1 MNRKS
6 ILLLFI
12 AAVVIGI
19 RFYTG
24 VYIHDEFGSKHF
36 FIKHRPIWKWTF
48 YSPIGMSD
56 KNINDLSDTEKLEQ
70 KLFDEFIT
78 KQGMSR

>member
-1 MNRKS
+1 MKK
-6 ILLLFI
+6 ILSLIIVLTLGI
-12 AAVVIGI
+12 SI

-78 KQGMSR
+78 KQGIMSR